1 MQHESVAAESNLPVA
16 IRVAFQAL
24 NASRE
29 IGPEEYGQLQVLVGQ
44 FSEKMVVNALKT
56 AQSQGREHVGPA
68 YLLTILTGCKQPIP
82 IHQVPIQ
89 ADGTATSLVSL
100 GNADPQRHL
109 AEDQAAAQNTPA
121 EDTANRCVPAMPA
134 SATLAEPLIVPSSAG
149 ASGDGSKP
157 PPSPTDSL
165 SAAVKARFQTVNGGK
180 AITAQEIAGL
190 AALIVV
196 HGEEGLLHAMDIAQ
210 FRGKSFVTPAYLGM
224 ILSDPAARSMVA
236 PPRAARPG
244 APGPPV
250 VAGVSS
256 GNGGGIAENV
266 LSAAEV
272 PASELIAELSEE
284 NARHLAEVI
293 LAYQTAS
300 DGREIGDDDQHGLAY
315 LVGGFG
321 HEAVTR
327 AIGQARARGRAFVNT
342 GFPGQISA
350 AEPPVQRGPMDDPL
364 FARVWNLLLRE
375 QIVRPAARRR
385 PRMSPIFWRLTPIRP
400 GGRRP
405 FAGEA
410 VLCRRRPQPGSQDPV
425 RLQTHRLLGETPAG
439 EESKTGRKVC
449 S

>member
-1 MQHESVAAESNLPVA
+1 M
-16 IRVAFQAL
+16 
-24 NASRE
+24 
-29 IGPEEYGQLQVLVGQ
+29 
-44 FSEKMVVNALKT
+44 NALMT

-68 YLLTILTGCKQPIP
+68 YLLTVLTGCKQPVP

-89 ADGTATSLVSL
+89 GDGTAATLVSL
-100 GNADPQRHL
+100 GNADSDGQF
-109 AEDQAAAQNTPA
+109 AQDQAAAKNTPA
-121 EDTANRCVPAMPA
+121 EDSANHYVPAMPA
-134 SATLAEPLIVPSSAG
+134 SATLAEPLIVPSSDG

-250 VAGVSS
+250 VVGVSS
-256 GNGGGIAENV
+256 GDGGGIAPSV
-266 LSAAEV
+266 LSAPGV
-272 PASELIAELSEE
+272 STPGVSASALIAGLSEE

-293 LAYQTAS
+293 LAYQTAN
-300 DGREIGDDDQHGLAY
+300 DGREIGDDDQRGLAY

-327 AIGQARARGRAFVNT
+327 VIGQARARGRAFVNT
-342 GFPGQISA
+342 GYLSQMLA

-375 QIVRPAARRR
+375 QIVKAGSPAQAQDVADFLETYPDPACWEEALRRAKRYSADAGLSLVVRILADYKRTGSWEKPRPERKARQEGKYARN
-385 PRMSPIFWRLTPIRP
+385 PRAGTKA
-400 GGRRP
+400 GGGVHPSWHDWDDVSTKDAKNGGKP
-405 FAGEA
+405 FVWDEA
-410 VLCRRRPQPGSQDPV
+410 PL
-425 RLQTHRLLGETPAG
+425 
-439 EESKTGRKVC
+439 
-449 S
+449 